1 MAGAVLMAIVLVFVI
16 PVAVCMSGAAL
27 AALLGWSLKEDAD
40 ARNEGSELIDLNNQ
54 CPDTGSGAHTL
65 QRDWPKR

>member
-1 MAGAVLMAIVLVFVI
+1 MTGAILMAIILVVVI

-40 ARNEGSELIDLNNQ
+40 ARNAGSELIDLN
-54 CPDTGSGAHTL
+54 
-65 QRDWPKR
+65 K